1 MKKTLRNLA
10 IALLCAVTFMP
21 AIQAQTAT
29 TTAPAA
35 ASTAT
40 TPFGLAPLYNAADQ
54 LAFNAAYAASL
65 PPALTA
71 YMALPYSQASYGVT
85 ATTPTRTTPAILLQA
100 AGQFSLDTQIAV
112 WGQDPY
118 MTDLVRIVQGYFWV
132 PSFGQPNIPVGPG
145 LSIPTSTYV
154 YNPNAPPAG
163 SIIVPVVNPL
173 TGKMVLPA
181 PYAAPVAAAPV
192 TGTDPVGFLEMSFGA
207 AGGIG
212 DWYSV
217 VTGDASPLLT
227 VVTDSR
233 GTFEKEAEG
242 QANLIT
248 GTVSVFYVRIK

>member
-1 MKKTLRNLA
+1 MKKILRHLA
-10 IALLCAVTFMP
+10 IALLFAVMITP
-21 AIQAQTAT
+21 AMQAQTAAPT
-29 TTAPAA
+29 T
-35 ASTAT
+35 SAT

-65 PPALTA
+65 PPALKA
-71 YMALPYSQASYGVT
+71 YMALPYSQADFGTT
-85 ATTPTRTTPAILLQA
+85 AATLTRTTPSVLLQA

-118 MTDLVRIVQGYFWV
+118 MTDLVRIVQGYTWV
-132 PSFGQPNIPVGPG
+132 PSFGQANIPVGPG

-154 YNPNAPPAG
+154 YNPAAPPAG
-163 SIIVPVVNPL
+163 AIIVPLVNAT
-173 TGKMVLPA
+173 TGKMVLPL
-181 PYAAPVAAAPV
+181 PYAAPVTAAPI
-192 TGTDPVGFLEMSFGA
+192 TSTDPVGFLEMPFGA

-227 VVTDSR
+227 VVVDSR

-242 QANLIT
+242 QANIIT
-248 GTVSVFYVRIK
+248 GTVSVFWVRIK